1 MGSKQQENCQNL
13 KPQNLRLEGGWQM
26 QTPIWYWFLVD
37 GVCENRLE
45 SSLRIT
51 GGGWIWPDSWEQSL
65 GDVRDKTSG
74 DANVHSWVRTVTVVP
89 GMCPASVSECTVT
102 ECFFQRD
109 SPPWVA
115 LLESYPLVG
124 LKSVPIFI
132 RGSWHPL
139 GSRRT
144 SAQPVAQLTAL
155 LMGIKCNPSSQPP
168 FRTSRLAFHS
178 RLPQSTEAVNVTLLY
193 VYFFKIK
200 SWLTGKDPTHWK
212 RPRCWGRLRAG
223 GEWGGREWDGWMA
236 PLTQ

>member
-1 MGSKQQENCQNL
+1 M
-13 KPQNLRLEGGWQM
+13 
-26 QTPIWYWFLVD
+26 
-37 GVCENRLE
+37 CENRLE
-45 SSLRIT
+45 SSLKIT

-74 DANVHSWVRTVTVVP
+74 DTNVHSWVRTVIVVP
-89 GMCPASVSECTVT
+89 GMCPASVSECMVT

-109 SPPWVA
+109 SPPWAA

-132 RGSWHPL
+132 GGSWHPL

-178 RLPQSTEAVNVTLLY
+178 RLPQSTEDVNVTLLY
-193 VYFFKIK
+193 VYFSNKE
-200 SWLTGKDPTHWK
+200 LTHWK
-212 RPRCWGRLRAG
+212 RPNSLEKTLMLGKTEGRRRMGWQRMRRL
-223 GEWGGREWDGWMA
+223 DGTTDSIEMS
-236 PLTQ
+236 LSKL